1 MNPGLFYPPFNLT
14 LQPGFLK
21 YHQDKTTA
29 KDGPRIGASPTGRVK
44 KSVVHAPTEPKAIHA
59 MPVVAVIG
67 AIVSFS
73 AGAGIVAGGIGAIA
87 AGSMAAMVVGGA
99 MMVGAALTV
108 VGVVT
113 GNEKLMKVGGILSL
127 AGGIGAGV
135 AGLMGA
141 AGGTAGAAGATAGLE
156 AAQGVGAAAAD
167 GVSNA
172 AISTQ
177 ALAGN
182 IADQAG
188 GGILGTAGDAGVA
201 ANTAASTATNA
212 ANAATS
218 AVSAIPAVEAASTA
232 TNPFAPITDTPMK
245 AGQIDTSAF
254 DKTTFNAN
262 NSAGGGI
269 LDWMNKNKQATELIG
284 GAVKG
289 AASMVP
295 TDQSKA
301 NTALTKEQISAL
313 QLQQERDKRRLAYA
327 QGKLYKGG

>member
-1 MNPGLFYPPFNLT
+1 MIA

-44 KSVVHAPTEPKAIHA
+44 KSVVHAPKEPKAIHA

-67 AIVSFS
+67 AIASFS
-73 AGAGIVAGGIGAIA
+73 AGAAVVAGGIGAIA
-87 AGSMAAMVVGGA
+87 AGSVAAMVVGGA

-113 GNEKLMKVGGILSL
+113 GNEKLTKIGGILSL

-141 AGGTAGAAGATAGLE
+141 AGGAGAAGATAGLE
-156 AAQGVGAAAAD
+156 VAQGVGAAAAD

-172 AISTQ
+172 VIGTE

-188 GGILGTAGDAGVA
+188 GGILNMASPAAEAATGTLATEA
-201 ANTAASTATNA
+201 ASAAPYLETAASTAQA
-212 ANAATS
+212 AAPQAATPFS
-218 AVSAIPAVEAASTA
+218 LQTDNA
-232 TNPFAPITDTPMK
+232 FAPGENPTPFK
-245 AGQIDTSAF
+245 SEGILQ
-254 DKTTFNAN
+254 TTQPQ
-262 NSAGGGI
+262 GGGI
-269 LDWMNKNKQATELIG
+269 LDWMNKNKQATELLS

-289 AASMVP
+289 AAGMVP
-295 TDQSKA
+295 TAKDKALLEQAKA
-301 NTALTKEQISAL
+301 NTALTNEQIEQA
-313 QLQQERDKRRLAYA
+313 RRRAAYG
-327 QGKLYKGG
+327 QGKLYTKGG

>member
-1 MNPGLFYPPFNLT
+1 MIT

-44 KSVVHAPTEPKAIHA
+44 KSVVHAPTEPRAIHA
-59 MPVVAVIG
+59 MPIVPIIAAIG
-67 AIVSFS
+67 S
-73 AGAGIVAGGIGAIA
+73 AVAGYGVVTAGIGALA
-87 AGSMAAMVVGGA
+87 AGSVGAMIVGGA

-141 AGGTAGAAGATAGLE
+141 ASGAASGAAGAIPMAEMAGPTATGLE
-156 AAQGVGAAAAD
+156 AAVPMADMAGATGSAAT
-167 GVSNA
+167 A
-172 AISTQ
+172 ATNTGSGGIMN
-177 ALAGN
+177 LAGPGEL
-182 IADQAG
+182 AS
-188 GGILGTAGDAGVA
+188 AGDVA
-201 ANTAASTATNA
+201 TQG
-212 ANAATS
+212 ANAAQNTAQMAVGDTAPQVVDPLGTKTS
-218 AVSAIPAVEAASTA
+218 FATPMGEGSNAYA
-232 TNPFAPITDTPMK
+232 TN
-245 AGQIDTSAF
+245 GQQILKPQEGS
-254 DKTTFNAN
+254 
-262 NSAGGGI
+262 GI
-269 LDWMNKNKQATELIG
+269 LNWMDKNKQATEMIG

-289 AASMVP
+289 AVGMIP